1 MAVMTALITQN
12 PIKLIQ
18 ITDTHLYGKPS
29 GTLLKMNTSDTLG
42 HVMELVK
49 ANEDGIDLVL
59 ATGDI
64 AQDASDKAYTNFL
77 KIIASL
83 NSPFRWIPGN
93 HDNATVMNRI
103 AEGTG
108 ASEKTAQ
115 LNNWLI
121 VLLDS
126 SILGQVHGKLAK
138 TEINFLASV
147 LRAADKDDSID
158 HCFVTLHHNPVPG
171 NSAWM
176 RDIGLENGDEFFKTL
191 KISKKVKCVLYG
203 HIHQELDFEHQG
215 IRCLCT
221 PSTCIQFK
229 PEVTSFSL
237 DRVNPGYR
245 SLQLFADG
253 SIESKVRRVSGE
265 TFEADYNSPG
275 Y

>member
-1 MAVMTALITQN
+1 MAFMTSLITQN
-12 PIKLIQ
+12 PIKITQ
-18 ITDTHLYGKPS
+18 ITDTHLYGQPS

-49 ANEDGIDLVL
+49 ANEEGIDLVL

-64 AQDASDKAYTNFL
+64 AQDASDKAYSNFL
-77 KIIASL
+77 DIIATL

-93 HDNATVMNRI
+93 HDNATVMRRM
-103 AEGTG
+103 AEGTE
-108 ASEKTAQ
+108 ANEKTAQ

-138 TEINFLASV
+138 SEINFLTSV
-147 LRAADKDDSID
+147 LRAAEKDDSIE
-158 HCFVTLHHNPVPG
+158 HCLITMHHNPVPG

-176 RDIGLENGDEFFKTL
+176 KDIGLENGKEFFKTL
-191 KISKKVKCVLYG
+191 KLSKKVRCVLYG
-203 HIHQELDFEHQG
+203 HIHQELDFEHEG

-229 PEVTSFSL
+229 PKVTSFSL

-245 SLQLFADG
+245 SLRLFADG
-253 SIESKVRRVSGE
+253 TIETKVRRVSGE

>member
-12 PIKLIQ
+12 PINITQ

-29 GTLLKMNTSDTLG
+29 GTLLKMNTNETLG

-64 AQDASDKAYTNFL
+64 AQDASEKSYANFL
-77 KIIASL
+77 EIIASL

-93 HDNATVMNRI
+93 HDNATVMHRI
-103 AEGTG
+103 AEGTD
-108 ASEKTAQ
+108 ANEKTAQ

-138 TEINFLASV
+138 TELKFLTSV
-147 LRAADKDDSID
+147 LRAAEKDDSID
-158 HCFVTLHHNPVPG
+158 HCLITLHHNPVPG

-176 RDIGLENGDEFFKTL
+176 KDIGLENGEEFFQAIKT
-191 KISKKVKCVLYG
+191 SKKVRCVLYG
-203 HIHQELDFEHQG
+203 HIHQELDFEHEG
-215 IRCLCT
+215 VRCLCT

-229 PEVTSFSL
+229 PNVTSFSL

-253 SIESKVRRVSGE
+253 SIESIVRRVSGE

>member
-1 MAVMTALITQN
+1 MVFMTSLITQN
-12 PIKLIQ
+12 PIKITQ
-18 ITDTHLYGKPS
+18 ITDTHLFGEPS
-29 GTLLKMNTSDTLG
+29 GTLLKMNTDETLG

-49 ANEDGIDLVL
+49 ANEDEIDLVL

-64 AQDASDKAYTNFL
+64 AQDASEKAYTNFL
-77 KIIASL
+77 EIIASL

-103 AEGTG
+103 AEGTH

-126 SILGQVHGKLAK
+126 SVLGQVHGKLEK
-138 TEINFLASV
+138 IEINFLTSV
-147 LRAADKDDSID
+147 LRAAEKDDSIE
-158 HCFVTLHHNPVPG
+158 HCLIAMHHNPVPG

-176 RDIGLENGDEFFKTL
+176 KDIGLENGEKFFEAI
-191 KISKKVKCVLYG
+191 KISKKVRCVLYG
-203 HIHQELDFEHQG
+203 HIHQELDFEHEG
-215 IRCLCT
+215 IRCFCT

-229 PEVTSFSL
+229 PNVTSFSL
-237 DRVNPGYR
+237 DTVNPGYR
-245 SLQLFADG
+245 SLQLFTDG
-253 SIESKVRRVSGE
+253 SIESVVRRVSGE
-265 TFEADYNSPG
+265 NFEADHDSLG

>member
-1 MAVMTALITQN
+1 MAFMTALITQN
-12 PIKLIQ
+12 PIKITQ
-18 ITDTHLYGKPS
+18 ITDTHLYGTPS

-42 HVMELVK
+42 HVLELVK
-49 ANEDGIDLVL
+49 ANEDEIDLVL

-64 AQDASDKAYTNFL
+64 AQDASEKAYTNFL
-77 KIIASL
+77 EIIASL

-93 HDNATVMNRI
+93 HDNASVMDRI

-121 VLLDS
+121 ILLDT

-138 TEINFLASV
+138 TEINFLTSV
-147 LRAADKDDSID
+147 LRAAEKDDTIE
-158 HCFVTLHHNPVPG
+158 HCLIAMHHNLVPG
-171 NSAWM
+171 NSEWM
-176 RDIGLENGDEFFKTL
+176 KDIGLENGEKFFEAI
-191 KISKKVKCVLYG
+191 KISKKVRCVLYG
-203 HIHQELDFEHQG
+203 HIHQELDFEHEG

-229 PEVTSFSL
+229 PKVTSFCL

-245 SLQLFADG
+245 SLRLFADG
-253 SIESKVRRVSGE
+253 SIESEVRRVSGE

>member
-1 MAVMTALITQN
+1 MAVMTSLITQN
-12 PIKLIQ
+12 PIKITQ
-18 ITDTHLYGKPS
+18 ITDTHLYGTPS
-29 GTLLKMNTSDTLG
+29 GTLLKMNTNETLG
-42 HVMELVK
+42 HVIELVK
-49 ANEDGIDLVL
+49 EHEEDIDFVL

-64 AQDASDKAYTNFL
+64 AQDASEKAYSNF
-77 KIIASL
+77 IEIVSSL
-83 NSPFRWIPGN
+83 NAPFRWIPGN

-103 AEGTG
+103 AEGTP
-108 ASEKTAQ
+108 AAKKTAQ

-121 VLLDS
+121 ILLDS
-126 SILGQVHGKLAK
+126 SVLGQVHGKLAK
-138 TEINFLASV
+138 TEINFLNSV
-147 LRAADKDDSID
+147 LRSAEKDESIE
-158 HCFVTLHHNPVPG
+158 HCLVTMHHNPVPG

-176 RDIGLENGDEFFKTL
+176 KDIGLENGEKFFDAIKDS
-191 KISKKVKCVLYG
+191 SKVRCVLYG
-203 HIHQELDFEHQG
+203 HIHQELDFEHEG

-229 PEVTSFSL
+229 PKVTSFSL

-253 SIESKVRRVSGE
+253 SIETVVRRVSGE

>member
-1 MAVMTALITQN
+1 MAVMTSLITQN
-12 PIKLIQ
+12 PIKITQ
-18 ITDTHLYGKPS
+18 ITDTHLYGEPS
-29 GTLLKMNTSDTLG
+29 GTLLKMNTHDTLG

-49 ANEDGIDLVL
+49 SNESEIDLVL

-64 AQDASDKAYTNFL
+64 AQDASEKAYTNFL
-77 KIIASL
+77 EIIASL
-83 NSPFRWIPGN
+83 NTPFRWIPGN
-93 HDNATVMNRI
+93 HDNATVMSRI
-103 AEGTG
+103 AEGTE

-115 LNNWLI
+115 INNWLI
-121 VLLDS
+121 ILLDS

-138 TEINFLASV
+138 KEIKFLSSV

-158 HCFVTLHHNPVPG
+158 HCLVTMHHNPIPG

-176 RDIGLENGDEFFKTL
+176 RDIGLENGDEFFETL
-191 KISKKVKCVLYG
+191 KISQKVKCVLYG
-203 HIHQELDFEHQG
+203 HIHQELDFEHEG

-229 PEVTSFSL
+229 PGVTSFSL

-245 SLQLFADG
+245 SLQLFDDG
-253 SIESKVRRVSGE
+253 RIESVVKRVSGE
-265 TFEADYNSPG
+265 NFEADYNSPG